1 MGGLIN
7 PLQCKGL
14 KTPRVN
20 LGAKLKKKMGSRPL
34 WGKFRRN
41 DNISV
46 FYKANSNLL
55 RKAIMKIAYFDC
67 FAGAGGDM
75 IAAAFLDAGL
85 DADFL
90 KQQLKTLKLQKLNI
104 KIKRVKRCGFRAVQF
119 IPESPKQKTHR
130 NLKQITDI
138 ISKSKI
144 DLPAKKTAIRIF
156 ERLADAEAKVHSKK
170 INDIHFHEVG
180 AIDSIADI
188 VSASV
193 GYHFFKQKG
202 IEKFFS
208 SALSVGSGVIETAH
222 GLMPVPAPA
231 TAELLKG
238 VPVTAGPADFELLT
252 PTASAILTTIVDEF
266 CHLPSMKIEKVG
278 CGAGSLDSKKF
289 ANILR
294 LFIGQAVKAAQA
306 DMDSVYLLETN
317 IDDATAEQIG
327 YTSEKLLEAGAL
339 DVFTTPI
346 YMKYNRPAVKLS
358 AICSIKD
365 EEKITQLILEQGL
378 TFGIRKQLMA
388 RSKLVRGFVT
398 VQTKFG
404 KIRIKT
410 GTFGGKIVN
419 AKPEFEDCKRCAE
432 KFNVPIKTVT
442 DAALKQY
449 RRANK

>member
-1 MGGLIN
+1 
-7 PLQCKGL
+7 
-14 KTPRVN
+14 
-20 LGAKLKKKMGSRPL
+20 
-34 WGKFRRN
+34 
-41 DNISV
+41 
-46 FYKANSNLL
+46 
-55 RKAIMKIAYFDC
+55 MKIGYFDC

-75 IAAAFLDAGL
+75 ISAAFLDAGL

-90 KQQLKTLKLQKLNI
+90 KQQLKTLKLKKLDI
-104 KIKRVKRCGFRAVQF
+104 KIKKVKRCGFRAVQF
-119 IPESPKQKTHR
+119 IPASPEQKTHR

-156 ERLADAEAKVHSKK
+156 ERLAVAEAKVHGKQ

-180 AIDSIADI
+180 AIDSIVDI
-188 VSASV
+188 ASASI
-193 GYHFFKQKG
+193 GYQFFIEKG

-208 SALSVGSGVIETAH
+208 SPLSVGSGTVKTAH

-231 TAELLKG
+231 TAELLEG

-252 PTASAILTTIVDEF
+252 PTAAAILTTIVDEF
-266 CHLPSMKIEKVG
+266 CLLPSMKIEKVA
-278 CGAGSLDSKKF
+278 CGAGSLDSKHF

-294 LFIGQAVKAAQA
+294 LIIGRAEKSAMA
-306 DMDSVYLLETN
+306 DTDSVYLLETN

-327 YTSEKLLEAGAL
+327 YVSEKLLEAGAL

-346 YMKYNRPAVKLS
+346 YMKHNRPAVKLS
-358 AICSIKD
+358 AICRSED
-365 EEKITQLILEQGL
+365 EMKITQLIMEQGI
-378 TFGIRKQLMA
+378 TFGIRKQLLA
-388 RSKLVRGFVT
+388 RSKLLRSFVT

-419 AKPEFEDCKRCAE
+419 AKPEFGDCKRAAE
-432 KFNVPIKTVT
+432 KFNVTIKKVA
-442 DAALKQY
+442 DAALKEY
-449 RRANK
+449 EGIEK

>member
-1 MGGLIN
+1 MT
-7 PLQCKGL
+7 KG
-14 KTPRVN
+14 
-20 LGAKLKKKMGSRPL
+20 
-34 WGKFRRN
+34 FF
-41 DNISV
+41 
-46 FYKANSNLL
+46 FYKANLILL
-55 RKAIMKIAYFDC
+55 RNSIMKIAYFDC

-90 KQQLKTLKLQKLNI
+90 KHQLKTLKLQKLDI
-104 KIKRVKRCGFRAVQF
+104 KIKKVRRCGFRAVQF
-119 IPESPKQKTHR
+119 IPVCPKQKTHR

-144 DLPAKKTAIRIF
+144 NLPAKKTAIHIF
-156 ERLADAEAKVHSKK
+156 ERLADAEAKVHNQK

-193 GYHFFKQKG
+193 GFHFFRQNG
-202 IEKFFS
+202 VDKFYS
-208 SALSVGSGVIETAH
+208 SELSVGTGTIKTAH

-231 TAELLKG
+231 TAKLLEG

-252 PTASAILTTIVDEF
+252 PTATAILTTIVDDF
-266 CHLPSMKIEKVG
+266 CPLPSMRIEKIA
-278 CGAGSLDSKKF
+278 CGAGSLDSEQF
-289 ANILR
+289 PNILR
-294 LFIGQAVKAAQA
+294 LIIGRAEKPALA
-306 DMDSVYLLETN
+306 DTDSVYLLETN

-346 YMKYNRPAVKLS
+346 YMKQNRPAVKLS
-358 AICSIKD
+358 AICTIKD
-365 EEKITQLILEQGL
+365 EAKITQLLMQQGL
-378 TFGIRKQLMA
+378 TFGIRRQLLT
-388 RSKLVRGFVT
+388 RSKLLRSFLT

-419 AKPEFEDCKRCAE
+419 AKPEFQDCKNAAE
-432 KFNVPIKTVT
+432 KFNVPIKMVT
-442 DAALKQY
+442 DAALKEY
-449 RRANK
+449 NGANK

>member
-1 MGGLIN
+1 
-7 PLQCKGL
+7 
-14 KTPRVN
+14 
-20 LGAKLKKKMGSRPL
+20 
-34 WGKFRRN
+34 
-41 DNISV
+41 
-46 FYKANSNLL
+46 
-55 RKAIMKIAYFDC
+55 MKIGYFDC

-75 IAAAFLDAGL
+75 ISAAFLDAGL

-90 KQQLKTLKLQKLNI
+90 KQQLKTLKLKKLDI
-104 KIKRVKRCGFRAVQF
+104 KIKKVKRCGFRAVQF
-119 IPESPKQKTHR
+119 IPASPEQKTHR

-156 ERLADAEAKVHSKK
+156 ERLAVAEAKVHGKQ

-180 AIDSIADI
+180 AIDSIVDI
-188 VSASV
+188 ASASI
-193 GYHFFKQKG
+193 GYQFFIEKG

-208 SALSVGSGVIETAH
+208 SPLSVGSGTVKTAH

-231 TAELLKG
+231 TAELLEG

-252 PTASAILTTIVDEF
+252 PTAAAILTTIVDEF
-266 CHLPSMKIEKVG
+266 CLLPSMKIEKVA
-278 CGAGSLDSKKF
+278 CGAGSLDSKHF

-294 LFIGQAVKAAQA
+294 LIIGRAEKSAMA
-306 DMDSVYLLETN
+306 DTDSVYLLETN

-327 YTSEKLLEAGAL
+327 YVSEKLLEAGAL

-346 YMKYNRPAVKLS
+346 YMKHNRPAVKLS
-358 AICSIKD
+358 AICRSED
-365 EEKITQLILEQGL
+365 EMKITQLIMEQGI
-378 TFGIRKQLMA
+378 TFGIRKQLLA
-388 RSKLVRGFVT
+388 RSKLLRSFVT

-419 AKPEFEDCKRCAE
+419 AKPEFGDCKTAAE
-432 KFNVPIKTVT
+432 KFNVTIKKVA
-442 DAALKQY
+442 DAALKEY
-449 RRANK
+449 EGIEK